1 MGKRQGVTYRDLKKN
16 KTNKKKQ
23 EEPKREPKKA
33 VKKVDRKSAAPKNE
47 RAGAANR
54 AGAKENLYNA
64 GSSIKSAYKKNLA
77 EAQKNK
83 SKVASSS
90 WGQVASKAADTQENR
105 AQARKAFKKNTTGKG
120 AQTAYKTGEKARENY
135 QKAGEKTVHTKSPLT
150 IQTQTAVEGVRNL
163 TQQVSQAS
171 KFYDKNEKKAQKE
184 GMTYGDKKEF
194 IRRWATDPS
203 NKEYLDNYKKYL
215 KEDSTYKYTKSG
227 KDTDT
232 FFQEAVASNP
242 AFAYQKVK
250 TETDVPVYLRDKD
263 GNIKYDKDGKPRV
276 KTDKNG
282 DTVYQK
288 VDTTLGNNILNAK
301 AGGFDKNG
309 RLTSM
314 EGSEQMGNQ
323 TAGALRDAKFF
334 GGLLQG
340 TSYGDITKG
349 LGTYSNA
356 AARDLDKTTQSGAF
370 NAGYGVGIMAQFG
383 LSGINSMGKALL
395 KEGMKSVPKTLAKTA
410 GLSAALDTPLNVADA
425 VKMGTDARGNINP
438 AAVGMYFGINTLM
451 SGLLPAGIEGLGAGV
466 THAQSKE
473 LLNLLAREEK
483 LVQAG
488 KTLSPQDAMR
498 RDELFEK
505 QAKTAEGQV
514 SAAGVIAGKTLD
526 DIAGKGGNPTVNAIR
541 AKVQVDPKKA
551 LDKVSEDNPTT
562 DDLITIGAVKD
573 ISRKRGDFKTAAE
586 AELKLRKM
594 RDGLDPEMKKQV
606 DAMMK
611 QVDSTRKIEAAN
623 IFKEADAKEI
633 VSRAD
638 EGKSVTSRVL
648 TELEGAV
655 EYARQTGDS
664 KLLSDAETAL
674 KQAQAE
680 NKKLI
685 EGINKQ
691 YKQLG
696 DKLKIPIKANTKA
709 ELDNILRA
717 NGNEVPAGEYGG
729 FVLRNADGS
738 VKEIYVNADAPDAVS
753 FTIGHEIAHVMEAA
767 GEDYSALRN
776 LLKEYDGGKLWDEEA
791 SKIVDLYAGVKNA
804 KIENEITAN
813 TLGRLLTSEGE
824 RFLDDMFKQD
834 RTLFE
839 KLYDFIRKL
848 LNGGETQ
855 SKELTEIEDKMRK
868 ILDDGGDNTLRDEEF
883 GDGIVDFAM
892 REGITDQGFY
902 SKARVAVEKLGKDAK
917 VRENDFIRYIK
928 KAKNGVSDEEI
939 KWLGIRTAF
948 EENGGNPMTKQEL
961 LDWIDANR
969 LVLKEKRRGVGEKQQ
984 IKVSIE
990 NHEPSGNYILNIKD
1004 SDGNTF
1010 ERHVIGQDEDVAWD
1024 NVWMYLEDTYNVRDA
1039 QDYSY
1044 GLFERG
1050 EKEMVIDDAVATP
1063 TPTRWSDYTL
1073 DGGKNYREYEYILP
1087 NSEYSNDAMRVHWVD
1102 EGVVLHT
1109 RAQDFSFYSQKSEPK
1124 KAKYNNLVEKYNT
1137 QNAEGQNLSDV
1148 AINDTLYAIDEWTRD
1163 TRQEG
1168 DFFTHNIDN
1177 DIEVEFHIDIADD
1190 GFAPYLISYDFR
1202 NVHNGEYLNREPLQH
1217 YLDGGFSEDFERN
1230 LWRAIEDQDG
1240 NFDGGLNDVEFNGK
1254 VLFIDEIQSDWH
1266 NEGAKYGYGTHS
1278 IDEIGEAK
1286 DYLWDTD
1293 LRQGELSRKLTDML
1307 LDGKADTEQYRKLK
1321 AEYDEISARR
1331 DEINA
1336 MLSQAP
1342 DAPYRNNYTNYAMKR
1357 MLLEAIQN
1365 DQEYIAWTTA
1375 KQQAKRWSDEYMKG
1389 YEIEYDQ
1396 EIPSFMSKYCKQWGA
1411 DVEKITL
1418 AENGEEVWAVRIND
1432 KMKKSVL
1439 EDGQADFMMI
1449 GTSAREGVAGIRKTN
1464 TSTGKITKE
1473 TIKLSYD
1480 ALDNPRTG
1488 AKAVLKRR
1496 IESAIKAGASREEL
1510 ARIHDEVRRKTG
1522 WVMGADGNWE
1532 FEINDSPAR
1541 FGFKLTPRGKAF
1553 VEDTEVPKI
1562 AALETEILDPNT
1574 SPRRR
1579 SQLLKQK
1586 EDLDRAWGTHGLYTE
1601 EGAPLNEFLV
1611 HPELFKAY
1619 PDFKKSK
1626 VRMRFDVG
1634 DIKISRDSNGEI
1646 NGLSATAGKGGSYF
1660 GQHHK
1665 GNLSLNANILKV
1677 PKGETIED
1685 YARALR
1691 FEAAR
1696 RYGMEI
1702 PRPEDFEGMSKKE
1715 LLEICDERGIELKGK
1730 VKRNGKTITLNRKT
1744 ATEADLINR
1753 LAVKDEDVPR
1763 EFLRGTTLHE
1773 IQHRV
1778 QAKEGWAGGGMQK
1791 TWQNKKRLY
1800 DDKGNVVKE
1809 YYTNDLTIAKN
1820 PKDQKLLDKNRAAMR
1835 QSLAKYGDLAID
1847 EESAVDSSTL
1857 QYIEYTIGKEFPEQ
1871 VRKLLDSNNADE
1883 YVNLMMDEMP
1893 SVSMREMLIP
1903 FDGVFPPETQA
1914 LDTAMR
1920 KYFKDSFEARRYAAS
1935 SDDVYSGLI
1944 GEQQSRMT
1952 QRRSRMTPKERA
1964 ETPVLDA
1971 DATYRYGDIEAQGQP
1986 VPIDNALYQS
1996 TFNRKYPNTRVDE
2009 SGKIDFGRVWKDPNE
2024 KKEASF
2030 SILDTSDKLKAQK
2043 ETRAKE
2049 QADIIKRVR
2058 ETIAKEAKEASQ
2070 YGKDTTK
2077 HPVKEKAIMDAFN
2090 KAYDER
2096 TGVVKW
2102 GEVYKALAEDPNFNP
2117 RMAKSIRNRLKRA
2130 FEGETVTTTK
2140 VKKTVESADEFKA
2153 DVEETRVPENEMSDE
2168 EFFRGLEAPEEEPPV
2183 EANWN
2188 EAVPAKA
2195 TKTNEK
2201 LLAKED
2207 VASIKSLVD
2216 ELETA
2221 QKKLPKATTAEK
2233 RMAIE
2238 KEISSLDAKINSEIE
2253 SVGDKELEK
2262 YYNLRK
2268 SLGNASTDEER
2279 AALKEE
2285 IARIEQG
2292 EVAEPPKPAK
2302 PKPAEK
2308 PAKPKPTEKPA
2319 KPKAKPEKPPKEKME
2334 KAQATLDKQMEY
2346 YAEAED
2352 ALAKATTPEEIKL
2365 AKQRLGLAK
2374 GRVQKASNAIDVL
2387 NGTRPAKV
2395 KADVTPLP
2403 KGESLPEPPAGRAQE
2418 LKEEMPNLETILKN
2432 AKEGWI
2438 SKHELGE
2445 HAKHLGEYW
2454 SEEAEAT
2461 DAAFKNAVKNKEL
2474 GGKVGRDIP
2483 YNEAFKKAS
2492 EDVEKDLGKVYDRVM
2507 SRDNF
2512 IVETTQS
2519 AADKHALLMKLVEKA
2534 GEGGENAETYAM
2546 MHLKVIDKMDEA
2558 ASLGGHMLQLQSYI
2572 LRNSPE
2578 GRVRW
2583 VAREIA
2589 RLSKEYQKHLKGK
2602 QIEISPEQIKK
2613 ILEAKSEKA
2622 VAEVMEDTGK
2632 MIWKQIPAGFFESA
2646 NQIRHFSM
2654 LFNPK
2659 THARNIVGN
2668 SVFLGARTIS
2678 DVIEVGMTKLFNRRL
2693 QNLSPIDQYEAV
2705 LKDLREQQKG
2715 ATPKQKQELGYKIRE
2730 TNKLLAEAK
2739 ADANSPMRQF
2749 LASGEV
2755 SGCKKILDER
2765 FDLDYK
2771 TNGGQSTGKFQE
2783 GRRSAGYIY
2792 EQSGNKLRD
2801 TIAKGTNKMIDLNY
2815 WLLDQEDKFYFRPA
2829 YERAYIRWCKSRGL
2843 VEKVGNTNMVTPK
2856 ALEKMSKTDLQ
2867 EATAYAMQQA
2877 KIATFRDDSAISDR
2891 IIQWKRATEG
2901 KKGTGLGTVG
2911 YRTLNVG
2918 LESVLP
2924 FVKTPV
2930 NILRRGMDYSPIGM
2944 FRGVADSILAKD
2956 PQTFMRGIH
2965 EMSAGLTGTGIAIL
2979 GMWAASHDWVM
2990 VHAGEVSG
2998 DEYYDR
3004 DMGYQDFSL
3013 TVLGKSYSLD
3023 WMAPVQLAFFQGAAV
3038 YKDLC
3043 ERKGIS
3049 METALNA
3056 LEAGVM
3062 PMLEMSF
3069 LSSAKDTV
3077 TSFMERAY
3085 RDGTGNEANAAQAIG
3100 RTLFGT
3106 LPQDWL
3112 SGFVPQLLSQFAGAS
3127 DEYQR
3132 DTSSTK
3138 EDELARS
3145 WESFGRKMQNRLPHF
3160 RESLQPKVN
3169 RRGEEVKVEGSDNIM
3184 AKIFNSFAN
3193 PANVKKI
3200 TLDKY
3205 DRAVIDVLGDEE
3217 LDEDKKKYIPLDLT
3231 GNPSYDRGEDFAR
3244 MTYTEK
3250 HDYLVSKRADQWQNW
3265 KSAVDSK
3272 SFKDMTT
3279 KMKADELT
3287 DYHFLGQIKADKDV
3301 YGIKYAAKKIV
3312 EKGSKEADLWK
3323 NIKYFGGNAKDF
3335 VDSYVAI
3342 EKLSARSHKNDYH
3355 TKALAIRAMDTSE
3368 EKKDL
3373 IGKAYDIY
3381 GDKLEPAKTFLSKY
3395 KDATKALADYT
3406 DAFCSGESVCEKA
3419 GVSDSKKNMSLAL
3432 ANVEGGVPEKVYRAG
3447 GYDWNSAQAGGGLKK
3462 YGYTYDSLA
3471 QMKSDALMKADTDNN
3486 NSLKKAE
3493 VIDYIESLGIED
3505 NDEKA
3510 CIFEYLKSGSAKN
3523 PYGTIK
3529 DHLEWNSTPDTT
3541 GSGGG
3546 RRGYGRRRGRGGGGS
3561 GGGRGIGWEAWLK
3574 KQGLAQASKAGGN
3587 SRRTSDNTSKSALDE
3602 AYRKKLS
3609 KNIRAT
3615 SKKH

>member
-33 VKKVDRKSAAPKNE
+33 IKKVDRKSAAPKNE
-47 RAGAANR
+47 RAGVANR

-77 EAQKNK
+77 ESQKNK

-150 IQTQTAVEGVRNL
+150 IQAQTAVEGVRNL
-163 TQQVSQAS
+163 TQQVSQAN

-203 NKEYLDNYKKYL
+203 NKKYLDNYKKNL

-370 NAGYGVGIMAQFG
+370 NAGYGIGIMAQFG

-395 KEGMKSVPKTLAKTA
+395 KEGMKSVPKTIAKTA

-466 THAQSKE
+466 TRAQSKE

-498 RDELFEK
+498 RDELFAK

-551 LDKVSEDNPTT
+551 LGKVSENNPTT

-573 ISRKRGDFKTAAE
+573 ISRKRGDYKTAAE

-606 DAMMK
+606 DAIMK

-753 FTIGHEIAHVMEAA
+753 FTVGHEIAHVMEAA

-791 SKIVDLYAGVKNA
+791 SKVVDLYAGVKNA

-868 ILDDGGDNTLRDEEF
+868 ILDGGGGNTLRDEEF

-917 VRENDFIRYIK
+917 VRENDFIRYLK

-969 LVLKEKRRGVGEKQQ
+969 LVLKEKTRGKGSKPNP
-984 IKVSIE
+984 IKISIE
-990 NHEPSGNYILNIKD
+990 RNAADDYVLAVKNE
-1004 SDGNTF
+1004 DG
-1010 ERHVIGQDEDVAWD
+1010 ELMEYQWLGEDEDVAWD
-1024 NVWMYLEDTYNVRDA
+1024 NVWMHLEQEYNVRDA
-1039 QDYSY
+1039 QKYAYD
-1044 GLFERG
+1044 LFENG
-1050 EKEMVIDDAVATP
+1050 KNEVDVKDATTVENATKWGGYAL
-1063 TPTRWSDYTL
+1063 R
-1073 DGGKNYREYEYILP
+1073 DGSNYREYEYVLP
-1087 NSEYSNDAMRVHWVD
+1087 NSSYTNDAMLTHWGD

-1109 RAQDFSFYSQKSEPK
+1109 RAQDFSFYSQK
-1124 KAKYNNLVEKYNT
+1124 
-1137 QNAEGQNLSDV
+1137 
-1148 AINDTLYAIDEWTRD
+1148 
-1163 TRQEG
+1163 
-1168 DFFTHNIDN
+1168 
-1177 DIEVEFHIDIADD
+1177 
-1190 GFAPYLISYDFR
+1190 
-1202 NVHNGEYLNREPLQH
+1202 
-1217 YLDGGFSEDFERN
+1217 
-1230 LWRAIEDQDG
+1230 
-1240 NFDGGLNDVEFNGK
+1240 NDVEFNGK

-1307 LDGKADTEQYRKLK
+1307 LDGKANTEQYRKLK
-1321 AEYDEISARR
+1321 AEYEEISARR

-1342 DAPYRNNYTNYAMKR
+1342 DAPYRNNYTDYAMKR

-1365 DQEYIAWTTA
+1365 DQDYIAWTTA
-1375 KQQAKRWSDEYMKG
+1375 KQQAERWSNKYMKG

-1432 KMKKSVL
+1432 AMKKSVL

-1480 ALDNPRTG
+1480 ALDHPKTG
-1488 AKAVLKRR
+1488 AKAVLERR
-1496 IESAIKAGASREEL
+1496 IESAIEAGASREEL

-1522 WVMGADGNWE
+1522 WVMGADGNWG

-1553 VEDTEVPKI
+1553 DKDTEVPKI

-1579 SQLLKQK
+1579 SQLIKQK

-1611 HPELFKAY
+1611 HPELYKAY
-1619 PDFKKSK
+1619 LGFKKSK

-1634 DIKISRDSNGEI
+1634 NLKISRDSNGEI
-1646 NGLSATAGKGGSYF
+1646 KGLSCTAGESGSYL
-1660 GQHHK
+1660 GRHHK

-1677 PKGETIED
+1677 PEGETIED

-1691 FEAAR
+1691 VEAAR
-1696 RYGMEI
+1696 RYGLEI

-1753 LAVKDEDVPR
+1753 LAVKDEDVPQ

-1791 TWQNKKRLY
+1791 TWQKKQRLY

-1809 YYTNDLTIAKN
+1809 YFTNDLTIAKD
-1820 PKDQKLLDKNRAAMR
+1820 PKDQKVLNKNRAKMK
-1835 QSLAKYGDLAID
+1835 QSFEKYGDLAID
-1847 EESAVDSSTL
+1847 EDSVIDGSTL
-1857 QYIEYTIGKEFPEQ
+1857 RYIEYAIGKEFPKQ
-1871 VRKLLDSNNADE
+1871 VRELLDSNKADE
-1883 YVNLMMDEMP
+1883 YVNLMMEEMP
-1893 SVSMREMLIP
+1893 SVCMRERLIP

-1920 KYFKDSFEARRYAAS
+1920 KYFKDSFETRKYAET
-1935 SDDVYSGLI
+1935 SDNVYGGLI

-1971 DATYRYGDIEAQGQP
+1971 DATYRYGDLEAQGQP
-1986 VPIDNALYQS
+1986 VPIDIPKYQS

-2024 KKEASF
+2024 KKKASF

-2102 GEVYKALAEDPNFNP
+2102 GEVYKALAKDTNFNP
-2117 RMAKSIRNRLKRA
+2117 KMAKSIRNRLKRA

-2140 VKKTVESADEFKA
+2140 VKKTVESPDEFKA

-2168 EFFRGLEAPEEEPPV
+2168 EFFRGLEAPEEESSV

-2207 VASIKSLVD
+2207 VASVKSLVD

-2253 SVGDKELEK
+2253 SIGDKKLER

-2285 IARIEQG
+2285 IAHIEQG

-2308 PAKPKPTEKPA
+2308 PAKPE
-2319 KPKAKPEKPPKEKME
+2319 AKPEKPSKEKME

-2387 NGTRPAKV
+2387 NGTKPAKA

-2668 SVFLGARTIS
+2668 SVFLGARTLS

-2739 ADANSPMRQF
+2739 ADANSPMRQY
-2749 LASGEV
+2749 LAIGEV

-2783 GRRSAGYIY
+2783 GRRSAGYLY
-2792 EQSGNKLRD
+2792 EQSGNKVKD
-2801 TIAKGTNKMIDLNY
+2801 TLAKGTNKMIDLNY
-2815 WLLDQEDKFYFRPA
+2815 WLLDQEDKLYFRPA
-2829 YERAYIRWCKSRGL
+2829 YERAYVRWCKSRGL

-2944 FRGVADSILAKD
+2944 FRGLADSILAKD

-2979 GMWAASHDWVM
+2979 GMWAASHDWVT
-2990 VHAGEVSG
+2990 VHTGEVSG

-3004 DMGYQDFSL
+3004 DMGFQDFS
-3013 TVLGKSYSLD
+3013 VLPKRFFDHFNIKVFDEDFSASLD

-3301 YGIKYAAKKIV
+3301 YGVKYAAKKIV

-3368 EKKDL
+3368 KKKDL

-3406 DAFCSGESVCEKA
+3406 NAFCSGESVCEKA

-3432 ANVEGGVPEKVYRAG
+3432 ANVDGGVPEKVYRAG

-3510 CIFEYLKSGSAKN
+3510 CLFEYLKSGSAKN

-3587 SRRTSDNTSKSALDE
+3587 SRRVSDNTSKSALDE